1 MKAGGSA
8 GHGLVLSCQGAECR
22 PWAHSRGKS
31 WVDGGG
37 APPAWPSPVTPTLV
51 ECEEDEG
58 RGERSPGGK
67 SEETDVRSW
76 NSFFSSSAHSSAPL
90 FSCPL
95 TTEFMSN
102 INV

>member
-31 WVDGGG
+31 WVEGEGDPLPG
-37 APPAWPSPVTPTLV
+37 PLPSPPTLV

-58 RGERSPGGK
+58 RGERGTLILPK
-67 SEETDVRSW
+67 
-76 NSFFSSSAHSSAPL
+76 
-90 FSCPL
+90 
-95 TTEFMSN
+95 
-102 INV
+102 